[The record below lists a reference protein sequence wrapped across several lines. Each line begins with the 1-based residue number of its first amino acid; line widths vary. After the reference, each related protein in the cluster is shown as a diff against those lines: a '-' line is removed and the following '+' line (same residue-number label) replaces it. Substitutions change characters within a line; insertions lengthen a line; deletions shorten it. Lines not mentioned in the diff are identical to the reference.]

1 MRQKD
6 CKEVDACTDG
16 KFKCVW
22 KEGNCFRE
30 SINLK
35 LAEIVC
41 EVAVW
46 TELV

>member
-1 MRQKD
+1 MRVQM
-6 CKEVDACTDG
+6 E

-30 SINLK
+30 SINLN

-41 EVAVW
+41 EVAAW